1 LIGAVPLADHP
12 QELLAGQRVALP
24 AGEQFLGASP
34 VGDPERQQSSIAI
47 VLQCCE
53 ERVESGVGDP
63 ARGSLRDG
71 RPVAALPLVTKL
83 LVRIVVSV
91 CPAVAPGAIQRKR
104 VQDRP
109 GSFGEVEVVERSRCA
124 LELFARTS
132 VRVTTFP

>member
-71 RPVAALPLVTKL
+71 RPVAALPFVTKL

-91 CPAVAPGAIQRKR
+91 CPAMAPGAIQGKR

-109 GSFGEVEVVERSRCA
+109 CSLGEVEVVEDPQDGLAVRSRC
-124 LELFARTS
+124 RRIS
-132 VRVTTFP
+132 QPW